1 MKKLMILFMAAAMLS
16 GCNNANKKT
25 DEAASDTPDPNVEW
39 VELSLKVE
47 GMTCAGCEN
56 AVKAGVETLEGIA
69 TVESSHEE
77 QWTKVK
83 YDKSLT
89 SPEEI
94 EAKITET
101 GYTVKGEI

>member
-1 MKKLMILFMAAAMLS
+1 MILVMAAVLLT

-25 DEAASDTPDPNVEW
+25 DEVLSDTPDPNVEW
-39 VELSLKVE
+39 VVLSLEVE
-47 GMTCAGCEN
+47 GMTCEGCEN

-69 TVESSHEE
+69 TVESSFEE
-77 QWTKVK
+77 RWTKVK